1 MSESKNQ
8 GTLLDEWINAIE
20 PRDFQE
26 HVRGRHKLHQLHFI
40 ARLGWHRLSQ
50 TRQNKLAALNEVP
63 PAYRLPWIKDIL
75 QNSPTPS
82 KIDYVKANIVDAVT
96 TGNWEDFLTKLDS
109 T

>member
-1 MSESKNQ
+1 MSESKSQ
-8 GTLLDEWINAIE
+8 PTRLDEWINEIPHVA
-20 PRDFQE
+20 FKE
-26 HVRGRHKLHQLHFI
+26 HVQGLPKLHQLHFI
-40 ARLGWHRLSQ
+40 ARLEWHRLSQ

-96 TGNWEDFLTKLDS
+96 TGVWEDFLTKLDS